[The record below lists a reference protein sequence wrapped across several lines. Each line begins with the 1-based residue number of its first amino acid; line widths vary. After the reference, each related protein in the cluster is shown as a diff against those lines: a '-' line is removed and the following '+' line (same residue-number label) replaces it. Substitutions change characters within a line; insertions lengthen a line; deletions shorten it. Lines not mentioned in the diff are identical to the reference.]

1 MDTTDQRAAD
11 VTVPTLVRLALQRC
25 ATHYEHAERM
35 PHRTHADNIARAER
49 IAALC
54 DRESRW
60 YGVLHRWAYSPQGT
74 VPLVFGQ
81 AAIRAES
88 CAMSDARFWADNA
101 AYHRARLT
109 GIDHD
114 QAEIGAWST

>member
-11 VTVPTLVRLALQRC
+11 VNVPTLVRRALQRC
-25 ATHYEHAERM
+25 ATHYEHAQRM
-35 PHRTHADNIARAER
+35 PRRTHADNIARAER
-49 IAALC
+49 IAAVC

-88 CAMSDARFWADNA
+88 CAMSDARFWADNV
-101 AYHRARLT
+101 AYYRALLA
-109 GIDHD
+109 GVDLD
-114 QAEIGAWST
+114 QAEIGVWST

>member
-1 MDTTDQRAAD
+1 MDTVTSQRAAA
-11 VTVPTLVRLALQRC
+11 VTVPTLVRRALQRC

-35 PHRTHADNIARAER
+35 PRRTHADNIARAER

-88 CAMSDARFWADNA
+88 CAMSDARF
-101 AYHRARLT
+101 
-109 GIDHD
+109 
-114 QAEIGAWST
+114 

>member
-1 MDTTDQRAAD
+1 
-11 VTVPTLVRLALQRC
+11 VPTLVRRALQRC

-35 PHRTHADNIARAER
+35 PRRTHADNIARAER

-88 CAMSDARFWADNA
+88 CAMSDARF
-101 AYHRARLT
+101 
-109 GIDHD
+109 
-114 QAEIGAWST
+114 